1 VYITKPMYLNM
12 NEKPSSLIIF
22 IRNVILSLLVIAALS
37 AMDTLQASQ
46 TKTNDPDH
54 YDHVRLNDVASGS
67 LLFSSDLPGKYI
79 IAPVLETNVD
89 MVINGIVLRATVTQ
103 TFKNESD
110 LWVEGIYVF
119 PLPENAA
126 VDQLNMQVGERRIKG
141 FIQERQKAKQ
151 IYLKA
156 KLAGKKAAIVEQQRP
171 NMFTNSVAN
180 IAPHESITITIEY
193 QQKIRYEKIDG
204 KGQFSLRFPTTI
216 TPRYIPGKPKIIISE
231 NIGEISKK
239 GWALNTDQVIDAADI
254 SPPMIDRADREN
266 RFKLN
271 IEIDAGFEIESI
283 NSPYHNISVHRP
295 DNEQVIVT
303 LQDSSSVS
311 NRDFVLSWEPTSYV
325 DPKAAIFSE
334 TLDKEFYQFIMVMPP
349 SSAMQGAQA
358 LAREVIYIIDTS
370 GSMSGE
376 SIQQAKASLQFALD
390 RLRASD
396 KFNII
401 QFNSSTSQL
410 FESARMANSSNIRKA
425 HSYVHALI
433 AEGGTEMLPALKAA
447 FGSSNNDDDIPI
459 NNYVTN
465 HVNNYVR
472 QVMFLTD
479 GAVANE
485 QQLFS
490 YIQQH
495 LGDNRLFT
503 IGIGSAPNSHF
514 MRKAAAFGRGTFTYI
529 GAVSEVQQKLE
540 QLFVKLESPVLRNLK
555 LSWPS
560 GIIVETWP
568 QKLPDLYLGEP
579 LYISIKSTQ
588 KTGSVSISGMRAN
601 VEWRMELPL
610 IRSKISQGIAAL
622 WAKNKISALLDQM
635 LVSPDKIKIQTEIT
649 NVALQHHLVSRYTSL
664 VAVDITPTRPSE
676 ESLFTGPMPL
686 NHPAGYHQKQLLGR
700 LASTATSAPMHFI
713 VGAILLL
720 LALMRI
726 GIKRRKLTLGTFN

>member
-1 VYITKPMYLNM
+1 MTKPMYHDM
-12 NEKPSSLIIF
+12 NEKPSSLINV
-22 IRNVILSLLVIAALS
+22 IRNIILSLLMIAALS
-37 AMDTLQASQ
+37 AMDKLQAKQ
-46 TKTNDPDH
+46 TKVSDTET
-54 YDHVRLNDVASGS
+54 YEQVRLNDVGSGS
-67 LLFSSDLPGKYI
+67 LLFNTDEPGRYN

-110 LWVEGIYVF
+110 LWVEGVYVF

-126 VDQLNMQVGERRIKG
+126 VDQLSMLIGERRIKG
-141 FIQERQKAKQ
+141 FIQEKKKARQT
-151 IYLKA
+151 YLKA
-156 KLAGKKAAIVEQQRP
+156 KRAGKKAVLVEQQRP

-193 QQKIRYEKIDG
+193 QQSIRYEKIDG

-216 TPRYIPGKPKIIISE
+216 TPRYIPGKPKTVIAESID
-231 NIGEISKK
+231 EIALN
-239 GWALNTDQVIDAADI
+239 GWALNTDQVSDATDI
-254 SPPMIDRADREN
+254 TDITPPMIDRADREN

-271 IEIDAGFEIESI
+271 IQIDAGFEIESI
-283 NSPYHNISVHRP
+283 HSPYHNIRVLRP

-311 NRDFVLSWEPTSYV
+311 NRDFVLTWQPNSYV

-334 TLDKEFYQFIMVMPP
+334 TLDNEYYQFIMVMPP

-376 SIQQAKASLQFALD
+376 SIQQAKASLQFALG
-390 RLRASD
+390 RLRSSD

-410 FESARMANSSNIRKA
+410 FESARMASSNNIRTA
-425 HSYVHALI
+425 HSYVQALI
-433 AEGGTEMLPALKAA
+433 ADGGTEMLPALEAA
-447 FGSSNNDDDIPI
+447 FGSSTNDL
-459 NNYVTN
+459 NT
-465 HVNNYVR
+465 YVR
-472 QVMFLTD
+472 QIMFLTD
-479 GAVANE
+479 GAVGNE

-495 LGDNRLFT
+495 LGDDRLFT

-514 MRKAAAFGRGTFTYI
+514 MSKAAAFGRGTFTYI
-529 GAVSEVQQKLE
+529 GAVTEVQQKLE

-555 LSWPS
+555 LSWPD
-560 GIIVETWP
+560 GIVAETWP

-579 LYISIKSTQ
+579 LYVSIKTTQ
-588 KTGSVSISGMRAN
+588 KTGSVAISGMRAN
-601 VEWRMELPL
+601 EEWRMELPL
-610 IRSKISQGIAAL
+610 TRSKTSQGIAAL
-622 WAKNKISALLDQM
+622 WAKNKINALSDKM
-635 LVSPDKIKIQTEIT
+635 LTSPDKQKLQAEMT

-664 VAVDITPTRPSE
+664 VAVDITPTRPTE

-686 NHPAGYHQKQLLGR
+686 NNPAGYHQKQLLGR
-700 LASTATSAPMHFI
+700 LANTATPAPMHFI
-713 VGAILLL
+713 VGGILLL
-720 LALMRI
+720 FALI
-726 GIKRRKLTLGTFN
+726 ILSLPRRKLSVAIYK